1 MRVLVTGANGRT
13 GRAVTAA
20 LAARGAT
27 VRGFI
32 RDTAQWPGLQTLGKM
47 DDHAVGDLRDPD
59 SLGRALTGCD
69 AMVHIGPP
77 MHPDEVAMTRN
88 CIEAARK
95 HGLRHF
101 VYYSVMH
108 TLRREVRHHR
118 LKLDCEEMLV
128 ESGLAYT
135 IVQPIRYMQHLEPIW
150 KQVTGQGVHA
160 MPFNV
165 DVKFNIA
172 DLLDHAAA
180 TAAVVTE
187 AGAHLFATYELAG
200 PEALSQTDMA
210 AIISRVIG
218 RSVVARTLPLAELRV
233 KATAAGNSV
242 DRVEQMLAMNAHYDH
257 HGFLGNPNILRLL
270 LGGEPARFED
280 YVRRLWAGTAKPS
293 P

>member
-1 MRVLVTGANGRT
+1 MRVLVTGANGKT

-20 LAARGAT
+20 LAASGVQ
-27 VRGFI
+27 VRAFV
-32 RDTAQWPGLQTLGKM
+32 REAAQWQGLQVLGKA
-47 DDHAVGDLRDPD
+47 DDHALGDLRDPA
-59 SLGRALTGCD
+59 SVGRALTGCD

-77 MHPDEVAMTRN
+77 MHPDEAAMTRN
-88 CIEAARK
+88 CIDAAID
-95 HGLRHF
+95 GSLRHF

-165 DVKFNIA
+165 DVRFNVA

-180 TAAVVTE
+180 TAAVV
-187 AGAHLFATYELAG
+187 ADSAAHCYATYELAG

-210 AIISRVIG
+210 AIIGKVIG
-218 RSVVARTLPLAELRV
+218 RPVTALVVPLEELRA
-233 KATAAGNSV
+233 KATAAGNSA
-242 DRVEQMLAMNAHYDH
+242 DRVEQMLAMNAHYDR
-257 HGFLGNPNILRLL
+257 HGFRGNPNVLRMILRR
-270 LGGEPARFED
+270 EPTRFED
-280 YVRRLWAGTAKPS
+280 YVRRLWANTGKQV
-293 P
+293 

>member
-1 MRVLVTGANGRT
+1 MRVLVTGANGKS
-13 GRAVTAA
+13 GRAITTA
-20 LAARGAT
+20 LAARGAR
-27 VRGFI
+27 VRAFI
-32 RDTAQWPGLQTLGKM
+32 RDAAQWPGLRAQGKA
-47 DDHAVGDLRDPD
+47 DDHAVGDLRNPD
-59 SLGRALTGCD
+59 GVGRALTGCD

-77 MHPDEVAMTRN
+77 MHPDEVALTRN
-88 CIEAARK
+88 CIDAAKKR
-95 HGLRHF
+95 GLSHF

-150 KQVTGQGVHA
+150 KQVTEQGVHA

-165 DVKFNIA
+165 NVKFNIA

-180 TAAVVTE
+180 TAAVVAE
-187 AGAHLFATYELAG
+187 SGAHCFATYEFAG

-218 RSVVARTLPLAELRV
+218 RTVTARAASLEELRA
-233 KATAAGNSV
+233 KATAAGNSP
-242 DRVEQMLAMNAHYDH
+242 DRVEQLLAMNAHYDH
-257 HGFLGNPNILRLL
+257 HGFLGNANVLRMV
-270 LGGEPARFED
+270 LGREPVRFED
-280 YVRRLWAGTAKPS
+280 YVRRLWTNTGKLS
-293 P
+293 